1 MFLAC
6 LSEDR
11 GGELFVETENLVL
24 SEDDVKSLKIKPGRY
39 VKISVSD
46 TGVSMD
52 AGIRDRIFDPFFTT
66 RKVGKG
72 TGLGLASSY
81 GIIRNHGGIIDVKSE
96 KGKGSTFD
104 IYLPAVESEV
114 RDQRS
119 VRVLNQ
125 GLRPSFLLLM
135 RK

>member
-1 MFLAC
+1 
-6 LSEDR
+6 
-11 GGELFVETENLVL
+11 
-24 SEDDVKSLKIKPGRY
+24 
-39 VKISVSD
+39 
-46 TGVSMD
+46 MD